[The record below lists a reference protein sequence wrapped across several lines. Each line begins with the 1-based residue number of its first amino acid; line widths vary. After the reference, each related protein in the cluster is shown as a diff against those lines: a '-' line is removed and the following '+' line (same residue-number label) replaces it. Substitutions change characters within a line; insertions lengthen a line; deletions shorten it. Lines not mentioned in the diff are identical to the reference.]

1 MKSQAEFIQ
10 AICAAL
16 ENAGIRYMIGGSV
29 ASSIHGPH
37 RSTNDVDIVIA
48 PTPDQL
54 DLFLSAVSAYPEN
67 YVSRT
72 AALEAHRRRSMF
84 NVIDTPSGH
93 KADLI
98 FLKARP
104 FSESELE
111 RRVRIPFAGQEIY
124 VASAEDVILSK
135 LEWSKLGESE
145 RQFLDALKVAVM
157 KGRQLD
163 IGYLQKWAVELG
175 VVEGL
180 NELLRQVRESSP

>member
-16 ENAGIRYMIGGSV
+16 GSAGIRYMIGGSV

-37 RSTNDVDIVIA
+37 RSTHDVDIVIA

-54 DLFLSAVSAYPEN
+54 DLFLSAVSAYSEY

-72 AALEAHRRRSMF
+72 AALEAYRRRSMF

-98 FLKARP
+98 LLKRRP
-104 FSESELE
+104 FSETELQ
-111 RRVRIPFAGQEIY
+111 RRVRVPFAGREIF

-145 RQFLDALKVAVM
+145 RQFQDALKVAVM
-157 KGRQLD
+157 KGPELD
-163 IGYLQKWAVELG
+163 IGYLHKWAIELG